1 VADRRKRFQGD
12 PRRRDRPK
20 ERHRSRAQRVRF
32 WLGWW
37 AFSLGLWMLLVFKT
51 EPAEIALGAIA
62 AAFAAT
68 AVALVRSRG
77 QSTFAPE
84 AHWLL
89 GLWRL
94 PPAVLYDCA
103 LLTRALWRRVAHG
116 EAIEGHFRIVHFDGC
131 AGDDPQTQARRA
143 TAKWLGGVGPNNYVV
158 GFEEKHDA
166 VLVRQLVRTDRV
178 PDVDPERRR

>member
-1 VADRRKRFQGD
+1 VADRRKRFEGD
-12 PRRRDRPK
+12 PRRRNRPK
-20 ERHRSRAQRVRF
+20 APPRSRRERMRF

-51 EPAEIALGAIA
+51 EAAEMVLGAVA
-62 AAFAAT
+62 AGFSAT
-68 AVALVRSRG
+68 AAELVRSRG
-77 QSTFAPE
+77 GVSFAPR

-89 GLWRL
+89 SLWRL
-94 PPAVLYDCA
+94 APEVVLDCA
-103 LLTRALWRRVAHG
+103 LLTRALWRRLAHG
-116 EAIEGHFRIVHFDGC
+116 QPIEGHFRIVHFEDC
-131 AGDDPQTQARRA
+131 AGDDAHTQARRA